1 MTLKL
6 ENVSKHYKKKS
17 ALNGFS
23 YNFSSGIYALLG
35 PNGAG
40 KSTLMNIIAGV
51 IGADKGSGIF
61 LDGKSIADLGDEYR
75 SHIGFMPQKSALI
88 DSFSALRFMKYIS
101 GLKGLKN
108 TDSEISNLLRKVELF
123 DNRNEKCGGFSGGM
137 KQRLML
143 AQAMLGSPDILILD
157 EPTAG
162 LDPRQ
167 RVIFRNMMREY
178 SESKTVIVSTH
189 IVSDIEA
196 QADSILIMQ
205 SGKIA
210 ASGSNSELLT
220 RYGCSALEELYMKLF
235 GEKDD
240 T

>member
-1 MTLKL
+1 MTLELK
-6 ENVSKHYKKKS
+6 NVSKHYKKKL
-17 ALNGFS
+17 ALDGFTYS
-23 YNFSSGIYALLG
+23 FSSGIYALLG

-51 IGADKGSGIF
+51 IDADRGSGIF
-61 LDGKSIADLGDEYR
+61 LDDKSIDALGDEYR
-75 SHIGFMPQKSALI
+75 SHVGFMPQKSAVI

-108 TDSEISNLLRKVELF
+108 TDSEIADLLRKVELYE
-123 DNRNEKCGGFSGGM
+123 NRNEKCGGFSGGM

-143 AQAMLGSPDILILD
+143 AQAMLGSPEILILD

-178 SESKTVIVSTH
+178 SKSNTVIVSTH

-196 QADSILIMQ
+196 QADSIIIMQ
-205 SGKIA
+205 TSKIA
-210 ASGSNSELLT
+210 ASGSKSVLLEQYDCSE
-220 RYGCSALEELYMKLF
+220 LEELYMKLF

>member
-1 MTLKL
+1 MTLELK
-6 ENVSKHYKKKS
+6 NVSKHYKKKS
-17 ALNGFS
+17 ALNGFTYS
-23 YNFSSGIYALLG
+23 FSSGIYALLG

-51 IGADKGSGIF
+51 IDADAGSEIILG
-61 LDGKSIADLGDEYR
+61 DKSIGILGDEYR
-75 SHIGFMPQKSALI
+75 SHIGFMPQKSALM

-108 TDSEISNLLRKVELF
+108 TDSEIAELLRKVELF

-167 RVIFRNMMREY
+167 RVIFRNMIREY
-178 SESKTVIVSTH
+178 SESKTVILSTH

-196 QADSILIMQ
+196 QADCIIIMQ
-205 SGKIA
+205 SDKIA
-210 ASGSNSELLT
+210 ASGSNSALLT
-220 RYGCSALEELYMKLF
+220 QYGCSELEELYMKLF

-240 T
+240 I

>member
-1 MTLKL
+1 MTLELK
-6 ENVSKHYKKKS
+6 NVSKHYKKKS
-17 ALNGFS
+17 ALNGFTYS
-23 YNFSSGIYALLG
+23 FSSGIYALLG

-51 IGADKGSGIF
+51 IDADAGSEIILG
-61 LDGKSIADLGDEYR
+61 DKSIGILGDEYR
-75 SHIGFMPQKSALI
+75 SHIGFMPQKSALM

-101 GLKGLKN
+101 GLKELKN
-108 TDSEISNLLRKVELF
+108 TDSEIAELLRKVELF

-167 RVIFRNMMREY
+167 RVIFRNMIREY
-178 SESKTVIVSTH
+178 SESKTVILSTH

-196 QADSILIMQ
+196 QADCIIIMQ
-205 SGKIA
+205 SDKIA
-210 ASGSNSELLT
+210 ASGSNSALLT
-220 RYGCSALEELYMKLF
+220 QYGCSELEELYMKLF
-235 GEKDD
+235 GEKNDI
-240 T
+240 

>member
-1 MTLKL
+1 MTLELK
-6 ENVSKHYKKKS
+6 NVSKHYKKKL
-17 ALNGFS
+17 ALSDFTYS
-23 YNFSSGIYALLG
+23 FSSGIYALLG

-51 IGADKGSGIF
+51 IAADKESGVF
-61 LDGKSIADLGDEYR
+61 LDGRSIVELGNEYR
-75 SHIGFMPQKSALI
+75 SHIGFMPQRNALI

-108 TDSEISNLLRKVELF
+108 TDSEIAELLKRVELYE
-123 DNRNEKCGGFSGGM
+123 NRNEKCGSFSGGM

-143 AQAMLGSPDILILD
+143 AQAMLDSPDILILD

-167 RVIFRNMMREY
+167 RVIFRNMIREY
-178 SESKTVIVSTH
+178 SASRTVIISTH

-196 QADSILIMQ
+196 QADSIVIMNAGEIIESGTNAELIGRNNCEDIE
-205 SGKIA
+205 S
-210 ASGSNSELLT
+210 
-220 RYGCSALEELYMKLF
+220 LYMKLF
-235 GEKDD
+235 GEIND

>member
-1 MTLKL
+1 MTLELK
-6 ENVSKHYKKKS
+6 NVSKHYKKKS

-23 YNFSSGIYALLG
+23 YSFSSGIYALLG

-51 IGADKGSGIF
+51 IDADAGSEIILG
-61 LDGKSIADLGDEYR
+61 DKSIGILGDEYR
-75 SHIGFMPQKSALI
+75 SHIGFMPQKNALM

-108 TDSEISNLLRKVELF
+108 TDSEIAELLRKVELF

-196 QADSILIMQ
+196 QADSIIIMQ

-210 ASGSNSELLT
+210 ASGSNSTLLT
-220 RYGCSALEELYMKLF
+220 QYGCSELEELYMKLF

-240 T
+240 I

>member
-1 MTLKL
+1 MTLELK
-6 ENVSKHYKKKS
+6 NVSMHYKKKL
-17 ALNGFS
+17 ALDGFTYS
-23 YNFSSGIYALLG
+23 FSSGIYALLG

-51 IGADKGSGIF
+51 IDADRSSGIF
-61 LDGKSIADLGDEYR
+61 LDDKSIDALGDEYR
-75 SHIGFMPQKSALI
+75 SHVGFMPQKSALI

-108 TDSEISNLLRKVELF
+108 NDSEISYLLRKVELYE
-123 DNRNEKCGGFSGGM
+123 NRNEKCGGFSGGM

-143 AQAMLGSPDILILD
+143 AQAMLGSPEILILD

-167 RVIFRNMMREY
+167 RVISRNMIREY
-178 SESKTVIVSTH
+178 SKSNTVIVSTH
-189 IVSDIEA
+189 IVTDIEA
-196 QADSILIMQ
+196 QADSIIIMQ

-210 ASGSNSELLT
+210 ASGPKSALLEQ
-220 RYGCSALEELYMKLF
+220 YGCSELEELYMKLF

>member
-1 MTLKL
+1 MMLELK
-6 ENVSKHYKKKS
+6 NVSKHYKKKS
-17 ALNGFS
+17 ALNGFT

-51 IGADKGSGIF
+51 IGADAGSGIF
-61 LDGKSIADLGDEYR
+61 LDGKSIVSLGGEYR

-88 DSFSALRFMKYIS
+88 DPFSALRFMKYIS
-101 GLKGLKN
+101 GLKGLKSN
-108 TDSEISNLLRKVELF
+108 DSEIENLLCKVELYE
-123 DNRNEKCGGFSGGM
+123 NRNEKCGGFSGGM

-196 QADSILIMQ
+196 QADNIIIMRA
-205 SGKIA
+205 GEIA
-210 ASGSNSELLT
+210 ASGSNSALLT
-220 RYGCSALEELYMKLF
+220 RYGCSELEELYMKLF

>member
-1 MTLKL
+1 MTLELK
-6 ENVSKHYKKKS
+6 NVSKHYKKKL
-17 ALNGFS
+17 ALSDFTYS
-23 YNFSSGIYALLG
+23 FSSGIYALLG

-51 IGADKGSGIF
+51 IAADKESGVF
-61 LDGKSIADLGDEYR
+61 LDGRSIVELGNEYR
-75 SHIGFMPQKSALI
+75 SHIGFMPQRNALI

-108 TDSEISNLLRKVELF
+108 TDDEISILLKKVELY
-123 DNRNEKCGGFSGGM
+123 DNRGEKCGGFSGGM

-178 SESKTVIVSTH
+178 SESKTVVVSTH

-196 QADSILIMQ
+196 QADEIIIMKA
-205 SGKIA
+205 GEIT
-210 ASGSNSELLT
+210 ASGTNSELLD
-220 RYGCSALEELYMKLF
+220 RYGCTELESLYMKLF

>member
-1 MTLKL
+1 MTLELK
-6 ENVSKHYKKKS
+6 NVSKHYKKKS
-17 ALNGFS
+17 ALNGFTYS
-23 YNFSSGIYALLG
+23 FSSGIYALLG

-51 IGADKGSGIF
+51 IDADKESGIF
-61 LDGKSIADLGDEYR
+61 LYGKSIDILGDEYR

-108 TDSEISNLLRKVELF
+108 TDSEIGELLRKVELF

-167 RVIFRNMMREY
+167 RVIFRNMMQEY
-178 SESKTVIVSTH
+178 SESKTVILSTH

-196 QADSILIMQ
+196 QADSIIIMQ

-210 ASGSNSELLT
+210 ASGSNSALLT
-220 RYGCSALEELYMKLF
+220 QYGCSELEELYMKLF

-240 T
+240 I

>member
-1 MTLKL
+1 MTLELK
-6 ENVSKHYKKKS
+6 NVSKHYKKKS
-17 ALNGFS
+17 ALNGFT

-51 IGADKGSGIF
+51 IDADAGSEIILG
-61 LDGKSIADLGDEYR
+61 DKSINILGDEYR
-75 SHIGFMPQKSALI
+75 SHIGFMPQKSALM

-108 TDSEISNLLRKVELF
+108 TDSEIGELLRKVELF

-167 RVIFRNMMREY
+167 RVIFRNMIREY

-196 QADSILIMQ
+196 QADSIIIMQ

-210 ASGSNSELLT
+210 ASGSNSALLT
-220 RYGCSALEELYMKLF
+220 QYGCSELEELYMKLF

-240 T
+240 I

>member
-1 MTLKL
+1 
-6 ENVSKHYKKKS
+6 
-17 ALNGFS
+17 
-23 YNFSSGIYALLG
+23 
-35 PNGAG
+35 
-40 KSTLMNIIAGV
+40 
-51 IGADKGSGIF
+51 
-61 LDGKSIADLGDEYR
+61 
-75 SHIGFMPQKSALI
+75 
-88 DSFSALRFMKYIS
+88 LRFMKYIS

-108 TDSEISNLLRKVELF
+108 TDDEISILLKKVELY
-123 DNRNEKCGGFSGGM
+123 DNRGEKCGGFSGGM

-178 SESKTVIVSTH
+178 SESKTVVVSTH

-196 QADSILIMQ
+196 QADEIIIMKA
-205 SGKIA
+205 GEIT
-210 ASGSNSELLT
+210 ASGTNSELLD
-220 RYGCSALEELYMKLF
+220 RYGCTELESLYMKLF

>member
-1 MTLKL
+1 MTLELK
-6 ENVSKHYKKKS
+6 NVSKHYKKKS
-17 ALNGFS
+17 ALNGFTYS
-23 YNFSSGIYALLG
+23 FSSGIYALLG

-51 IGADKGSGIF
+51 IDADKGSGIF
-61 LDGKSIADLGDEYR
+61 LDGKSIDILGDEYR
-75 SHIGFMPQKSALI
+75 SHIGFMPQKSALM

-108 TDSEISNLLRKVELF
+108 TDSEIGELLRKVELF

-167 RVIFRNMMREY
+167 RVIFRNMVRGY

-196 QADSILIMQ
+196 QADCIIIMQ

-210 ASGSNSELLT
+210 ASGSNSALLT
-220 RYGCSALEELYMKLF
+220 QYGCSELEELYMKLF

-240 T
+240 I

>member
-1 MTLKL
+1 MTLDL
-6 ENVSKHYKKKS
+6 RNVSKHYKKKL
-17 ALNGFS
+17 ALCGFTYS
-23 YNFSSGIYALLG
+23 FSSGIYALLG

-51 IGADKGSGIF
+51 IEADKESGVF
-61 LDGKSIADLGDEYR
+61 LDGRSIGELGDEYR
-75 SHIGFMPQKSALI
+75 SHIGFMPQRNALI

-108 TDSEISNLLRKVELF
+108 TDSEISELLKKVELY

-196 QADSILIMQ
+196 QADEIIIMKA
-205 SGKIA
+205 GEIT
-210 ASGSNSELLT
+210 ASGTNSALLEQ
-220 RYGCSALEELYMKLF
+220 YGCPELEGLYMKLF